1 MTNTNE
7 HLIEEE
13 LKELEANVE
22 EINEEINSY
31 IPKLIGSHIYTGRY
45 GRGTIES
52 IDNGLMHVDFGGVT
66 KEYAY
71 PLPSTTTMRFDA
83 ESRKYWNKIIELSE
97 KVETWKKDIIR
108 IQIDLNTIRSSK
120 NELNNTKEFRNVQ
133 WDAMN
138 VIIKATYNDGGRNRT
153 QCGFCGVC
161 SDETIKYNIKTKKR
175 RWCSNKNSFCSMYL
189 NGELTRENLEDAM
202 DRDGYVCYES
212 RMLRDYTVE
221 AGIKRFKLDGNEKA
235 VSIQN
240 AGRGKLCVLTTIEP
254 WKKTE
259 DAIVFG
265 MFIIGKVYAGNEDT
279 AGELSADSRFR
290 LKFSPQEA
298 RQFNLWDHYF
308 NRNSPDKKEW
318 GSGLLRYATD
328 DMAVSFLKKAI
339 ELKRGTKDE
348 KKAIEMYEFF
358 CEENG
363 IIPDT
368 ET

>member
-1 MTNTNE
+1 
-7 HLIEEE
+7 
-13 LKELEANVE
+13 
-22 EINEEINSY
+22 
-31 IPKLIGSHIYTGRY
+31 
-45 GRGTIES
+45 
-52 IDNGLMHVDFGGVT
+52 
-66 KEYAY
+66 
-71 PLPSTTTMRFDA
+71 
-83 ESRKYWNKIIELSE
+83 
-97 KVETWKKDIIR
+97 
-108 IQIDLNTIRSSK
+108 
-120 NELNNTKEFRNVQ
+120 
-133 WDAMN
+133 
-138 VIIKATYNDGGRNRT
+138 
-153 QCGFCGVC
+153 
-161 SDETIKYNIKTKKR
+161 
-175 RWCSNKNSFCSMYL
+175 
-189 NGELTRENLEDAM
+189 
-202 DRDGYVCYES
+202 
-212 RMLRDYTVE
+212 
-221 AGIKRFKLDGNEKA
+221 
-235 VSIQN
+235 
-240 AGRGKLCVLTTIEP
+240 
-254 WKKTE
+254 
-259 DAIVFG
+259 